1 VRDVMLPEIQL
12 LLKKECRL
20 NSDQPVLVGLSGGP
34 DSLCLMEL
42 LHQAGYSLVAAHFD
56 HQLRPESQK
65 EAETLAPMLA
75 ERQIPLVSGQ
85 GDVRA
90 FAQAEGLSVEEA
102 ARKLRYG
109 FLFSQASAQGA
120 QAVAVGHNA
129 DDQIETVLMH
139 LLRGAGLNGLKGMQ
153 VLTYLPDFDA
163 RIPLVRPLLGFWRA
177 EIERFCQLN
186 DLRPLQDASNQ
197 SREFLRNRIRLD
209 LLPQLE
215 AYNPRIR
222 AALWRSARILGD
234 DYAILEGVLRD
245 AWRICLISE
254 EPDQITFALE
264 DLLTY
269 PPEQQRHLIRRA
281 LERLAPETVDVR
293 YDLLERAVAFLG
305 SQREGRRDLSGGLHL
320 VREGHLVFILR
331 ADAEPFRR
339 DCPQLAGPGMSVPV
353 PGQVDL
359 ADGWRL
365 RCDLLAS
372 ESLDMNLA
380 LHCEDPFQA
389 WLDAGDLPA
398 ELHLRTRRA
407 GDRFQPLGMAGRSMK
422 LSDFFI
428 NEKLP
433 QSVRANW
440 PLLCAGKDIL
450 WIPGFRP
457 AHRFRLTSETR
468 QALALSLTVE
478 GADK

>member
-1 VRDVMLPEIQL
+1 
-12 LLKKECRL
+12 
-20 NSDQPVLVGLSGGP
+20 
-34 DSLCLMEL
+34 
-42 LHQAGYSLVAAHFD
+42 
-56 HQLRPESQK
+56 
-65 EAETLAPMLA
+65 
-75 ERQIPLVSGQ
+75 
-85 GDVRA
+85 
-90 FAQAEGLSVEEA
+90 
-102 ARKLRYG
+102 
-109 FLFSQASAQGA
+109 
-120 QAVAVGHNA
+120 
-129 DDQIETVLMH
+129 
-139 LLRGAGLNGLKGMQ
+139 MQ
-153 VLTYLPDFDA
+153 VRTYLPEFDA
-163 RIPLVRPLLGFWRA
+163 RIPLVRPLLGVWRA

-186 DLRPLQDASNQ
+186 DLQPLQDASNQ

-234 DYAILEGVLRD
+234 DYAILDEVLRD
-245 AWRICLISE
+245 AWRTCLVSE
-254 EPDQITFALE
+254 DPDQITFALE

-293 YDLLERAVAFLG
+293 YDLLERAVAFLDG
-305 SQREGRRDLSGGLHL
+305 QREGRRDLSGGLHL
-320 VREGHLVFILR
+320 VREGHLVFVLR
-331 ADAEPFRR
+331 ADAKPFRR
-339 DCPQLAGPGMSVPV
+339 DWPQLAGSVMSVPV
-353 PGQVDL
+353 PGQIDL

-398 ELHLRTRRA
+398 ELHLRTCRP

-433 QSVRANW
+433 QSARANW

-457 AHRFRLTSETR
+457 AHQFRLTSETR

-478 GADK
+478 GADT

>member
-1 VRDVMLPEIQL
+1 MLPDIQI
-12 LLKKECRL
+12 LLKKECQL
-20 NSDQPVLVGLSGGP
+20 TPDLPVLVGLSGGP
-34 DSLCLMEL
+34 DSLCLVEL
-42 LHQAGYSLVAAHFD
+42 MHQAGFPLIAAHFD
-56 HQLRPESQK
+56 HQLRPESQA
-65 EAETLAPMLA
+65 EAKTLASMLT

-90 FAQAEGLSVEEA
+90 FAEAEGLSVEGA
-102 ARKLRYG
+102 ARKLRYR
-109 FLFSQASAQGA
+109 FLFSQASARGA

-129 DDQIETVLMH
+129 DDQVETVLMH

-153 VLTYLPDFDA
+153 IRTYLPEFDT
-163 RIPLVRPLLGFWRA
+163 RIPLVRPLLGVWRT
-177 EIERFCQLN
+177 EIEHFCQQNELQ
-186 DLRPLQDASNQ
+186 PLQDASNN

-215 AYNPRIR
+215 TYNPRIR

-234 DYAILEGVLRD
+234 DYATLNEVLRD
-245 AWRICLISE
+245 AWRTSLISE

-293 YDLLERAVAFLG
+293 YDLLDRAISFLD
-305 SQREGRRDLSGGLHL
+305 SQRDGRRDLSGGLSL
-320 VREGHLVFILR
+320 VREGHMVFVLR
-331 ADAEPFRR
+331 ADAVPDRV
-339 DCPQLAGPGMSVPV
+339 DWPQLSETVVDVPI
-353 PGQVDL
+353 PGQVEL
-359 ADGWRL
+359 PDGWTL
-365 RCDLLAS
+365 RCDLQAS

-380 LHCEDPFQA
+380 LHSEDPFQA
-389 WLDAGDLPA
+389 WLDAGELPA
-398 ELHLRTRRA
+398 ELQIRKRKP

-433 QSVRANW
+433 QRARANW

-457 AHRFRLTSETR
+457 AHRFRLTADTR
-468 QALALSLTVE
+468 QALALSMTVE
-478 GADK
+478 GANT

>member
-1 VRDVMLPEIQL
+1 MLPEIQI
-12 LLKKECRL
+12 LLKKECQL
-20 NSDQPVLVGLSGGP
+20 NPDQPVLVGVSGGP
-34 DSLCLMEL
+34 DSLCLVEL
-42 LHQAGYSLVAAHFD
+42 LRQANYQLVAAHFD
-56 HQLRPESQK
+56 HQLRPESK
-65 EAETLAPMLA
+65 AEAETLTAMLA
-75 ERQIPLVSGQ
+75 EKQIPLVSGQ

-90 FAQAEGLSVEEA
+90 YAQAEGLSVEEA
-102 ARKLRYG
+102 ARKLRYR

-129 DDQIETVLMH
+129 DDQVETVLMH

-153 VLTYLPDFDA
+153 IRTHLPEFDT
-163 RIPLVRPLLGFWRA
+163 RIPLVRPLLGVWRT

-186 DLRPLQDASNQ
+186 DLQPLQDASNN

-234 DYAILEGVLRD
+234 DYATLDEVLRD
-245 AWRICLISE
+245 AWRTSLISE
-254 EPDQITFALE
+254 EPDQITFAME

-293 YDLLERAVAFLG
+293 YDLLDRAITFLD
-305 SQREGRRDLSGGLHL
+305 SQRDGRRDLSGGLSL
-320 VREGHLVFILR
+320 VREGHLVFVVR
-331 ADAEPFRR
+331 ADAVPGRG
-339 DCPQLAGPGMSVPV
+339 DWPQLTEPKMNLPV

-359 ADGWRL
+359 AGGWRF
-365 RCDLLAS
+365 RCELQAS

-380 LHCEDPFQA
+380 LHSEDPFEA
-389 WLDAGDLPA
+389 WLDAGELPA
-398 ELHLRTRRA
+398 ELQIRKRRS

-433 QSVRANW
+433 QRARASW

-457 AHRFRLTSETR
+457 AHQFRLTAETR
-468 QALALSLTVE
+468 QVLALSLTIE
-478 GADK
+478 GADS